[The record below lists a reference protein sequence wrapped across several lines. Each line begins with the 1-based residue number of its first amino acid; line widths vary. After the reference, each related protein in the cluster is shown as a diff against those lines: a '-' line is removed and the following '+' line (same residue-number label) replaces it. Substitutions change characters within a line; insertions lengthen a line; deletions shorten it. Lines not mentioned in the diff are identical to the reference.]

1 MRLNLQTD
9 YALRLLSHL
18 AANQGRLVTIAAIAD
33 RFHISKHHLTKVANV
48 LARRGIIETTRGRS
62 GGVRLVRP
70 LKAIRIGD
78 VVRCMENDFELVEC
92 MSAEG
97 GACVITSACR
107 LNGILAEAV
116 GAFLA
121 VLDRYTLHD
130 LIKRNKSLEAL
141 LAQEAA

>member
-48 LARRGIIETTRGRS
+48 LGRRGMIETTRGRS
-62 GGVRLVRP
+62 GGVRLARP
-70 LKAIRIGD
+70 LKAIRIGE
-78 VVRCMENDFELVEC
+78 VVRCMENDFGLVEC

-97 GACVITSACR
+97 GGCAITSACR

-116 GAFLA
+116 AAFLA

-130 LIKRNKSLEAL
+130 LINRNKPLEAL